1 MISRPR
7 GILASSLAGGGGGR
21 DVRVEV
27 VRVSMEPSSKR
38 PPVGDSVG
46 YGQWVAAEVVL
57 HHQTR
62 QGANAGGGSH
72 TELTMKWSRMKKS
85 SR

>member
-1 MISRPR
+1 VISRPR

-38 PPVGDSVG
+38 PWWAIALAMVS
-46 YGQWVAAEVVL
+46 E
-57 HHQTR
+57 
-62 QGANAGGGSH
+62 
-72 TELTMKWSRMKKS
+72 
-85 SR
+85 